1 MSNKIRVF
9 KCTCYECRSLGM
21 TTWRVE
27 CPGGGGT
34 LFRSH
39 ARAVS
44 HADRLAY
51 PTPPPLTAHGAR
63 LTDDAARD
71 FREGL

>member
-1 MSNKIRVF
+1 MSNQIMVK
-9 KCTCYECRSLGM
+9 KCGHAPEAKCNEPWLVEGPG
-21 TTWRVE
+21 WRLAQF
-27 CPGGGGT
+27 PT
-34 LFRSH
+34 H
-39 ARAVS
+39 AEAIA
-44 HADRLAY
+44 HADRLAN